1 MQLWRDGKERKGS
14 QVRIV
19 IESGLEVPMQDGTVL
34 RGDLHRVE
42 RPEPLP
48 TIVTRTPYGKQGAP
62 VGSPVDGRTLIEAGF
77 NIFVQ
82 DVRGRFTSA
91 GQFDPYRQ
99 ETDDGR
105 DTIDWVVNQ
114 PWSTDRVGMLG
125 GSYVGATQW
134 LAAKSGVKALQ
145 AIAPTFTSADYYEGW
160 SYQGGALQL
169 GFLLYWALWGL
180 LLGDEDHLRSHEDK
194 EGLIDRVNSIDE
206 LYTRRPA
213 GRIDYLDELAPYF
226 RQWLSH
232 PAYDDFWT
240 SVSPRSVTGVPSL
253 NVGGWYDIFIEG
265 TIENYQRNASAATQG
280 NGRSPHQ
287 LVIGPWSHSIHGG
300 TFPEHDFGLRGGFEY
315 LDLTRAHLDWFER
328 TLLDKGEGQS
338 TEPAVRYF
346 VTGLNRWSSASTWPP
361 AGEDVQ
367 YFLRS
372 KRGANS
378 SWGDGV
384 LSAEKPGTEREDVYI
399 YDPLHPVPT
408 VGGSTLLPGQRTA
421 KNAGPRRQN
430 AAESRPDVLCY
441 TSQRLPADLDVA
453 GTVRA
458 RVFFASSAVDT
469 DITIKLVDVD
479 DADNAIVLCD
489 NILRCRFRN
498 SQAHAELLKPGE
510 VYELLITVGNVAHRF
525 QQGHRI
531 RLDISSSNFPRF
543 LPNSNTG
550 SDEATI
556 GAADMKRAIN
566 RVFHD
571 QDHMSCLILPH
582 VPRD

>member
-1 MQLWRDGKERKGS
+1 
-14 QVRIV
+14 
-19 IESGLEVPMQDGTVL
+19 MQDGTVL
-34 RGDLHRVE
+34 RGDLYRVE

-48 TIVTRTPYGKQGAP
+48 TIVTRTPYGKQVAP

-91 GQFDPYRQ
+91 GRFDPYRQ
-99 ETDDGR
+99 EVEDGR

-114 PWSTDRVGMLG
+114 PWSTGRVGMLG

-160 SYQGGALQL
+160 SYQGGALEL

-180 LLGDEDHLRSHEDK
+180 LLGDEEHLRSHEDK

-226 RQWLSH
+226 QQWLSH
-232 PAYDDFWT
+232 PTYDDFWT
-240 SVSPRSVTGVPSL
+240 SISPRAVTGVPSL

-265 TIENYQRNASAATQG
+265 TIENYQRNASAQGQG
-280 NGRSPHQ
+280 NGRSQHQ

-300 TFPEHDFGLRGGFEY
+300 AFPEHDFGLRGGFEY
-315 LDLTRAHLDWFER
+315 VDLTEAHLDWFER
-328 TLLDKGEGQS
+328 NLLDVDRGQS
-338 TEPAVRYF
+338 AEPAVRYF
-346 VTGLNRWSSASTWPP
+346 VTGLNRWRSASTWPP
-361 AGEDVQ
+361 PSEDVE
-367 YFLRS
+367 YFLHSRA
-372 KRGANS
+372 GANS
-378 SWGDGV
+378 AHGDGG
-384 LSAEKPGTEREDVYI
+384 LSAEKPGSEREDLYI
-399 YDPLHPVPT
+399 YDPLNPVPT
-408 VGGSTLLPGQRTA
+408 VGGSTLLYGQRTA
-421 KNAGPRRQN
+421 RNAGPRRQN
-430 AAESRPDVLCY
+430 AVESRMDVLCF
-441 TSQRLPADLDVA
+441 TSERLSADVDVA
-453 GTVRA
+453 GTVKA
-458 RVFFASSAVDT
+458 RVWFASSAVDT
-469 DITIKLVDVD
+469 DVTVKLVDVD
-479 DADNAIVLCD
+479 EAGSAILLCD

-498 SQAHAELLKPGE
+498 SQTGAELLKPDE
-510 VYELLITVGNVAHRF
+510 VNDLLITVGTIAHRF
-525 QQGHRI
+525 HRGHRI

-556 GAADMKRAIN
+556 SAADMKRAVN

-571 QDHMSCLILPH
+571 EHHASCLTLPQ
-582 VPRD
+582 VSRD